1 MGDSIKSDAS
11 QNKNIPK
18 IVVQTCYEDRDFQ
31 LSAIRDIPAQDGHFL
46 TLYPSKVQVIFS
58 IDEPTNFIFSPHY
71 QRTLPQNH
79 AFVIYQPEEELK
91 VQLRSSEETILIHLS
106 IRLDKL
112 HQLFNPHPGLK
123 SAAIFDPKNAQHK
136 FYEELEISG
145 ELHIVLK
152 QLEQKIRIDP
162 LNRLFFQAKSL
173 EILSLLYAEK
183 NTKSDYCPFLKNELT
198 VRKIKDAKN
207 ILLENFRDPP
217 TIPELAKSVQLNE
230 FQLKAGFKEIYGQGP
245 YSYLIAYKM
254 EMARRLLTE
263 QNLQVKQVAHEM
275 GYSNISH
282 FIEAFK
288 KQFGIT
294 PKKLLLS
301 K

>member
-1 MGDSIKSDAS
+1 MKLEKPL
-11 QNKNIPK
+11 QKNIPK
-18 IVVQTCYEDRDFQ
+18 IEYKVCFEDADLQ
-31 LSAIRDIPAQDGHFL
+31 LHIVEDIPSQSDRFL
-46 TLYPSKVQVIFS
+46 VLQASKVQILFS
-58 IDEPTNFIFSPHY
+58 LSGPVTFLFSPHY
-71 QRTLPQNH
+71 KRNLAQNH
-79 AFVIYQPEEELK
+79 AFVIYQPEGELQI
-91 VQLRSSEETILIHLS
+91 QLHADKEIPLIHLS

-112 HQLFNPHPGLK
+112 HQLFSPHPHVL
-123 SAAIFDPKNAQHK
+123 SAPIFDPQNAQHK

-152 QLEQKIRIDP
+152 QLEQKIRLEP
-162 LNRLFFQAKSL
+162 SNRLYFQAKTL

-183 NTKSDYCPFLKNELT
+183 QTNAEYCPFLKNELT
-198 VRKIKDAKN
+198 VRKIKDAKS
-207 ILLENFRDPP
+207 ILLEQFKNPP

-230 FQLKAGFKEIYGQGP
+230 YQLKAGFKEIYGQGP
-245 YSYLIAYKM
+245 YHYLMSYKM
-254 EMARRLLTE
+254 EMARRLLSE

-294 PKKLLLS
+294 PKKLLMS